1 MRHALA
7 ALALL
12 AAPAAALAQ
21 DGPSF
26 DCARAE
32 TGAEKLVCAD
42 PALAALDRRVA
53 ARFAAALDVA
63 RGLDAGAAEAE
74 ATLRAYQRGWIGGR
88 DECWKAADERACVED
103 AYLRREA
110 ELVAEWML
118 DAPTAT
124 TFWTCGGSPA
134 NEVVTMFFDTPLP
147 AVRFERGDS
156 IDTGTLSPTGSGA
169 RYDGSFGRYI
179 WIKGDQA
186 DYRDPDPDG
195 QTFQCVAGR

>member
-1 MRHALA
+1 
-7 ALALL
+7 
-12 AAPAAALAQ
+12 
-21 DGPSF
+21 
-26 DCARAE
+26 
-32 TGAEKLVCAD
+32 
-42 PALAALDRRVA
+42 
-53 ARFAAALDVA
+53 
-63 RGLDAGAAEAE
+63 
-74 ATLRAYQRGWIGGR
+74 
-88 DECWKAADERACVED
+88 
-103 AYLRREA
+103 
-110 ELVAEWML
+110 ML

-124 TFWTCGGSPA
+124 TFWTCGGNPA

-195 QTFQCVAGR
+195 RTYACVAQG